1 MPLYNLTLP
10 SQLTFYAFQGNLKL
24 KFEHRKCTTCDMMFL
39 FQAME
44 MSDFLVKNKLEQIV
58 ENFKVRF
65 FVIFEIFYWMTPTI
79 PYLK

>member
-1 MPLYNLTLP
+1 
-10 SQLTFYAFQGNLKL
+10 
-24 KFEHRKCTTCDMMFL
+24 MMFL